1 MKTQQLA
8 RAPWRGLLA
17 VACAA
22 IYGCGDGN
30 STSGQSNVVD
40 KALGRANT
48 TQVTTSN
55 PPPIQP
61 RPGSP
66 TVAPQG
72 LVTEAPALKPGP
84 PRNVDGREGP
94 VGASLV
100 APSRGV
106 ARPTDCVV
114 DFTDSTALQLT
125 GPSLY
130 GNWVLI
136 PWYQQCSGA
145 GYVDFRPL
153 TQGHFHLG
161 FADPVVQFCNSH
173 PQNYPARVD
182 PDGTC
187 HLVDIATEPRTD
199 AMPHVGMET
208 FLLRAQGVSGQWAA
222 FDLNRFRV
230 RGERAVR
237 LCYRKQTSLDWEAP
251 AGADGAQVGWL
262 CWDRLEPGLWDL
274 SEYATELKE
283 VKITESLSDQ
293 GIFKIDDF
301 HIAIRN

>member
-1 MKTQQLA
+1 MQTQQTA

-17 VACAA
+17 AICATA
-22 IYGCGDGN
+22 YGCGDGN
-30 STSGQSNVVD
+30 STSGQSDVVD
-40 KALGRANT
+40 KVLGRANT
-48 TQVTTSN
+48 TQLASGKS
-55 PPPIQP
+55 PSPQP
-61 RPGSP
+61 RPGTP
-66 TVAPQG
+66 AAAPQG
-72 LVTEAPALKPGP
+72 LVTEAPALRPGP
-84 PRNVDGREGP
+84 PRNDDGRGGV
-94 VGASLV
+94 VGGALV

-106 ARPTDCVV
+106 AKPTDCVV

-136 PWYQQCSGA
+136 PWYQQCGGA

-161 FADPVVQFCNSH
+161 FADPAVQFCNTH
-173 PQNYPARVD
+173 PQNYPARLD

-199 AMPHVGMET
+199 VLPHVGQEV
-208 FLLRAQGVSGQWAA
+208 FLLRAQGVSGNWAS
-222 FDLNRFRV
+222 FDLNKFRV
-230 RGERAVR
+230 RGERAVK
-237 LCYRKQTSLDWEAP
+237 LCYRKSALDWEAP
-251 AGADGAQVGWL
+251 AGSDGAEVGWL

-274 SEYATELKE
+274 SAYASELRE